1 VQRLGNGV
9 ALEWLY
15 RGFFNRPRFSRH
27 SPDSGNSVFQ
37 TLLASGSI
45 GGEGCIC
52 KRLATHTSSQPHPKV
67 LSDVECS
74 ACGVCES
81 LLQGLMEALY
91 QQVDFLGLNKQ
102 RWQETHHRAMAPPP
116 PVLG

>member
-1 VQRLGNGV
+1 MTKDQKGAWSGDQES
-9 ALEWLY
+9 AKFE
-15 RGFFNRPRFSRH
+15 GA
-27 SPDSGNSVFQ
+27 GNSVFQ

-45 GGEGCIC
+45 GGEGGIC

-81 LLQGLMEALY
+81 LFQGLMEALY

-102 RWQETHHRAMAPPP
+102 RRQETHHRAMAPPQF
-116 PVLG
+116 